1 MAADRGPVLSGT
13 NPMFSGQDDERTW
26 QSTVPVAQAVT
37 SGSGDI
43 ELGNLH
49 LASHKT
55 AEQLAAEQRRAEDLA
70 KRWAAYDAAYP
81 APNDAAEHIEEAK
94 APGFIM
100 FHRED
105 GCVINFF
112 KLICYILVGPFVLLW
127 KAVESIPTCI
137 NKCFVEPI
145 CAVVSFICLKISKC
159 ITAICSVIA
168 ECCGHILEIFVI
180 PCCKAIYACVASAY
194 KIMNQYV
201 FAPIVSVVPEDTL
214 PRALRSTSQARRPIH
229 RQYQCVVAVCTAI
242 YSCLRAIASALY
254 EHIISPLYGCISAC
268 CSAIYKGVS
277 KCCTA
282 IISCFNAFV
291 ISPVYGCVSWFCGL
305 LWWCVC
311 SIGRAV
317 KDYILLPIYG
327 CISAIATAVRDYI
340 LVPIYEGLSAV
351 ATAIYGNVLAPIGS
365 CIGTVLSS
373 IGGVIWAIL
382 SAIGGVIGAILSAI
396 GSAISALLKGISDAI
411 SSIFGGRRR

>member
-1 MAADRGPVLSGT
+1 MRR
-13 NPMFSGQDDERTW
+13 RTTY
-26 QSTVPVAQAVT
+26 SSPLTTRPT
-37 SGSGDI
+37 I
-43 ELGNLH
+43 
-49 LASHKT
+49 
-55 AEQLAAEQRRAEDLA
+55 RR
-70 KRWAAYDAAYP
+70 R
-81 APNDAAEHIEEAK
+81 
-94 APGFIM
+94 
-100 FHRED
+100 
-105 GCVINFF
+105 
-112 KLICYILVGPFVLLW
+112 
-127 KAVESIPTCI
+127 
-137 NKCFVEPI
+137 
-145 CAVVSFICLKISKC
+145 
-159 ITAICSVIA
+159 SVIA

-194 KIMNQYV
+194 KILNQYV
-201 FAPIVSVVPEDTL
+201 FAPIVSVVPKDTL
-214 PRALRSTSQARRPIH
+214 PRALRSTSQARHPIH

-268 CSAIYKGVS
+268 CSAIYQGVS
-277 KCCTA
+277 KCCMA
-282 IISCFNAFV
+282 IISWYVSSCLSLSLSLSTASVTIAITRVIMFDCLTHLMPPRRKPSGASFNDFV

-373 IGGVIWAIL
+373 IGGVI
-382 SAIGGVIGAILSAI
+382 GAILSAI
-396 GSAISALLKGISDAI
+396 GSAISALLKGINDAI